1 MDISIII
8 LNYKTKGL
16 VKNCIR
22 SIQNSDISSLDYE
35 IIVVDNG
42 SNDGI
47 ADMIKENFNSVRFIQ
62 SGNNLGMGAGNNLGI
77 KNARGKYVAVIN
89 PDIMASIDEL
99 KKMYYFMEDNMQ
111 IGLVGPQLINPDNSL
126 QYTCCRFPS
135 FSIPIYRRTPLSRVN
150 YIKKR
155 IDLYL
160 TKDQDYNMARKT
172 DWIFGACLFI
182 RRKALDR
189 VGLFD
194 ERFFLGFEDTDLCR
208 RMWSANYEVWYYP
221 ESKLIHYPHRFSG
234 SDNWLTGVFN
244 KNVRIHI
251 KSWVRYFWKY
261 KKYT

>member
-172 DWIFGACLFI
+172 D
-182 RRKALDR
+182 
-189 VGLFD
+189 
-194 ERFFLGFEDTDLCR
+194 
-208 RMWSANYEVWYYP
+208 
-221 ESKLIHYPHRFSG
+221 
-234 SDNWLTGVFN
+234 
-244 KNVRIHI
+244 
-251 KSWVRYFWKY
+251 
-261 KKYT
+261 